1 MSTPAADSPRHANP
15 QAGPATDAAQR
26 ELAAVT
32 REAARLRRERSL
44 AQADSL
50 RSARALLDV
59 EAQLALANA
68 RIADLEQL
76 AAAREQQLAALSG
89 QLERAA
95 RVSASVHSSLSW
107 RITAP
112 LRALKRRA

>member
-1 MSTPAADSPRHANP
+1 MSTSSADSPRHADP
-15 QAGPATDAAQR
+15 QGALATDAAQR
-26 ELAAVT
+26 ELAAAI

-44 AQADSL
+44 AQADSI

-59 EAQLALANA
+59 EAQLALAKA
-68 RIADLEQL
+68 RIAELEQL
-76 AAAREQQLAALSG
+76 AAAREQQLATLSG

-95 RVSASVHSSLSW
+95 RVSAAVHTSLSW

-112 LRALKRRA
+112 LRAVKRRV